1 MKYSNEQPVNRF
13 MKGGNPIPGLQF
25 QKNPMNM
32 MNQIINQRGQE
43 QGPMQ
48 MKENQEMQ
56 NQINNT
62 DERNINKNEERRN
75 DNKSKINLKKAGKGS
90 NMDLC

>member
-13 MKGGNPIPGLQF
+13 MKRGNPIPGLLL

-32 MNQIINQRGQE
+32 MNQIISQWGQE
-43 QGPMQ
+43 QGLMQ

-75 DNKSKINLKKAGKGS
+75 DNKLKINLKKAGKGS
-90 NMDLC
+90 NMNLC

>member
-1 MKYSNEQPVNRF
+1 
-13 MKGGNPIPGLQF
+13 
-25 QKNPMNM
+25 
-32 MNQIINQRGQE
+32 
-43 QGPMQ
+43 

-75 DNKSKINLKKAGKGS
+75 DNKLKINLKKAGKGS